1 MCGYKEVLTKSHI
14 KIRYIKNIKITAS
27 IFAKRNLKKKQ
38 QNKTRLNVLQLITIN
53 KKLHV
58 TH

>member
-27 IFAKRNLKKKQ
+27 IFAKRNLKKKTK
-38 QNKTRLNVLQLITIN
+38 QNKAKRFAIN
-53 KKLHV
+53 YHQ
-58 TH
+58 